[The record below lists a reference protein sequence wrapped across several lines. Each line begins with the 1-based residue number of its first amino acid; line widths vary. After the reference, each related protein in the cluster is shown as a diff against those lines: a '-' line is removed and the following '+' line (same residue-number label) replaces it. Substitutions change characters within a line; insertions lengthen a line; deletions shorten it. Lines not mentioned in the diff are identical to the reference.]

1 MGTGEWIV
9 IGLCIVLVAWFMVGS
24 YLNEQRTQMIS
35 RWAREGLR
43 NYGTLGALRRLDPSS
58 IGMKLM
64 TEAKKLPFP
73 QMEVLINLTRR
84 ENFPLWLYQQISRKH
99 DLLIIKANLESM
111 PRFETHVLLK
121 TDQALLDK
129 LNVADSRPLMLRA
142 ELGDL
147 RLYYRGNIDEN
158 TLASV
163 KSFAEQY
170 AGCIHRLSL
179 QAKSPHLTLSAYV
192 GPLISE
198 SSAAFFQRLSDLSCE

>member
-1 MGTGEWIV
+1 MGTPEWIV
-9 IGLCIVLVAWFMVGS
+9 IGLCIVLAAWFMVGS
-24 YLNEQRTQMIS
+24 YLNEQKTQQIS

-43 NYGTLGALRRLDPSS
+43 EYGTLGALRRLDPSS

-64 TEAKKLPFP
+64 VEAKKSPFP

-84 ENFPLWLYQQISRKH
+84 ENFPLWLYQQITRKR

-111 PRFETHVLLK
+111 PRFEMHVLLK
-121 TDQALLDK
+121 TDQALLDR
-129 LNVADSRPLMLRA
+129 LNATDSRLLMLRA
-142 ELGDL
+142 ELGDH

-158 TLASV
+158 ALSLI

-198 SSAAFFQRLSDLSCE
+198 SSPAFFQKLSDLSCK